1 MRWFIL
7 VLVFILIEFYSYQ
20 VLRQFSKSPVVLWS
34 YILISLA
41 IVAYVVYG
49 FMQFDRSVGQNHQSM
64 IAMGLVLL
72 IYLPKLIL
80 TLILLLEDAGRM
92 FMGMANYF
100 ITETNRGEAFLPGR
114 RKFVSQVALGIASI
128 PFISIL
134 HGITI
139 GRYKFQVHKQTVFF
153 DDLPEAFD
161 GFTFTQISDIHC
173 GSFDNKEKI
182 SHAIDIINQ
191 QDSEMVLFTGDLVN
205 SIAEEMHPW
214 LETFSQIR
222 PHTYGKYSVLG
233 NHDYGEYVKWD
244 TAAAKERNFE
254 AIKALHPGMDFKLL
268 LNESVWI
275 EREGARIALVGV
287 ENWGVKFKKL
297 GDLDQ
302 ATKGIEADDFKI
314 LMSHDPS
321 HWDAQILKH
330 PKNFQ
335 LTLAGHTHGSQFGIE
350 IPGIIKWSPIQYVYK
365 QWAGL
370 YQKMGRFL
378 YVNRGFGYH
387 AYPGRVGIWPEITV
401 FELRKRKK

>member
-49 FMQFDRSVGQNHQSM
+49 FLQFDRSVGQNHQSM
-64 IAMGLVLL
+64 IAMGLILL

-80 TLILLLEDAGRM
+80 TLVLLLEDAGRM

-100 ITETNRGEAFLPGR
+100 ITETNRGEPFLPSR

-191 QDSEMVLFTGDLVN
+191 QDSELVLFTGDLVN

-214 LETFSQIR
+214 LETFSEIR
-222 PHTYGKYSVLG
+222 PHTYGKYSILG
-233 NHDYGEYVKWD
+233 NHDYGEYVNWKTKED
-244 TAAAKERNFE
+244 KERNFQ
-254 AIKALHPGMDFKLL
+254 AIKELHPGMDFKLL
-268 LNESVWI
+268 LNENVWL
-275 EREGARIALVGV
+275 ERDGARIALVGV
-287 ENWGVKFKKL
+287 ENWGVKFKKM
-297 GDLDQ
+297 GNLDQ
-302 ATKGIEADDFKI
+302 ATTGVEAADFKI

-321 HWDAQILKH
+321 HWDAQILNH